1 MTGGHDHSCRV
12 WKIPEETQLVCRSH
26 APAVDCIRYITA
38 TQVSNQYLHGRTGD
52 CQNMHSA
59 CAPIF
64 EQHVRSVSSMVCS
77 G

>member
-38 TQVSNQYLHGRTGD
+38 TQVPNQSRYRRTGD
-52 CQNMHSA
+52 RQNMHSA

-64 EQHVRSVSSMVCS
+64 QQHVMVVLSRACS